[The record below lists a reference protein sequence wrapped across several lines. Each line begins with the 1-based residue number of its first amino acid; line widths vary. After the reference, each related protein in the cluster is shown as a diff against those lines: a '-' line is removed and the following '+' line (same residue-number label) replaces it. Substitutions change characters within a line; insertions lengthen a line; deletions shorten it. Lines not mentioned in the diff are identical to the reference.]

1 MLEINGKNIEVS
13 RQDTGQYTITFS
25 GQDKPEDG
33 AVALV
38 SLKKT
43 KNSDTPIWEKR
54 YTIASDM
61 VTVTLTSQDTDQP
74 FGQYWWDV
82 RILFRDGTV
91 FTPMLPAS
99 FKVVEVIGDVI

>member
-33 AVALV
+33 SVALV

-54 YTIASDM
+54 YTITND
-61 VTVTLTSQDTDQP
+61 VITVTLTSQDTDLS

-99 FKVVEVIGDVI
+99 FKVVEVIGDVS

>member
-13 RQDTGQYTITFS
+13 RQDTGQFTVTFS

-33 AVALV
+33 ATILV

-43 KNSDTPIWEKR
+43 KNSDKPIWEKR
-54 YTIASDM
+54 YTVADDVI
-61 VTVTLTSQDTDQP
+61 TVTLTSQDTDLA
-74 FGQYWWDV
+74 FGQYWWDA

-99 FKVVEVIGDVI
+99 FKVVEVIGDVG

>member
-25 GQDKPEDG
+25 GADKPEDG

-43 KNSDTPIWEKR
+43 KNSDTIIWEKR
-54 YTIASDM
+54 YTIASDI

-99 FKVVEVIGDVI
+99 FKVVEVIGDVT